1 MPASGCGAGWRLKR
15 MGNLK
20 SRLAAQTPVLGTFVK
35 TPHPH
40 VVEVLAG
47 TGLDCLCLDA
57 EHAPF
62 DRRDLDA
69 CIMAARASGLA
80 VLVRP
85 ASAAAHDILNALDC
99 GADGVLVPHIR
110 SAAEAAAVAAS
121 VHYGPGGGLAHRGY
135 AGSSRAAGYGTRT
148 IPDHLGASAATSVV
162 IAQIEDLEALDEID
176 AIAAVPGIDALFI
189 GRIDL
194 TLALGCTSPDDA
206 KVIAA
211 VERILAACR
220 SAGRACGMFT
230 PRPADVP
237 HWQSQGATLFV
248 LGSDHGFLRE
258 GAASLA
264 RAAGFSGPPS

>member
-1 MPASGCGAGWRLKR
+1 VSAFKTRLASGAPL
-15 MGNLK
+15 
-20 SRLAAQTPVLGTFVK
+20 LGTFIK

-69 CIMAARASGLA
+69 CIMAARAGGMP

-85 ASAAAHDILNALDC
+85 ASSSAHEILNALDC
-99 GADGVLVPHIR
+99 GADGVIVPHMR
-110 SAAEAAAVAAS
+110 SAAEAEAVAAS
-121 VHYGPGGGLAHRGY
+121 AHYGPGGGLARRGY

-148 IPDHLGASAATSVV
+148 IPDHLAASAAASVV

-176 AIAAVPGIDALFI
+176 AIAAVSGIDALFI

-194 TLALGCTSPDDA
+194 TIALGCTSPDDP

-220 SAGRACGMFT
+220 GANRACGMFT
-230 PRPADVP
+230 QRPADVA
-237 HWQSQGATLFV
+237 HWQAQGASLFL
-248 LGSDHGFLRE
+248 LGSDHGFMRE

-264 RAAGFSGPPS
+264 RAAGFAT